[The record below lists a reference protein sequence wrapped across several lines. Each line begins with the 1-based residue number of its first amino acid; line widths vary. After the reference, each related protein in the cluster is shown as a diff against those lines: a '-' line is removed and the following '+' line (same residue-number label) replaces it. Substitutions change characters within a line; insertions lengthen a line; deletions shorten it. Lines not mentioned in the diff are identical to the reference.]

1 MVFLLGLGVGGGDL
15 PALTPSGQRE
25 GPWLRPGPAAG
36 APAVAPGGGWA
47 ANQKQRDR
55 PRDFLPA
62 HQPLSLLVV
71 VRLCRALAKVYRA
84 QGAGPFGRR

>member
-36 APAVAPGGGWA
+36 AP
-47 ANQKQRDR
+47 
-55 PRDFLPA
+55 
-62 HQPLSLLVV
+62 PLWPQVV
-71 VRLCRALAKVYRA
+71 VGQPIRSKQTDHVTFCPPISCSLCWW
-84 QGAGPFGRR
+84 